1 MKRVVIAGLGDTG
14 LLVAMGLARHVEVVG
29 ITPKPA
35 LVSGQE
41 LGMRVAR
48 PDDWRKHYLVGFERY
63 RALRGAQI
71 RHGLVEQL
79 DVTQNVLTIRAANG
93 SAETLSYD
101 ALVLSPG
108 VTNGFW
114 RTPTLETRE
123 TVDGAIDALAN
134 ELASAKSIA
143 VIGGGVTGVS
153 AASNLKEAH
162 GSTRVVLAFSQDE
175 LLPGYHPRVRAAV
188 RARLVEQG
196 IELLPG
202 HRAEAPAGFTFDGLT
217 RGAVHFSNGRSPLD
231 VEVAL
236 WAVGQTR
243 PNTGFIPKS
252 LLDERGFIRVD
263 EHLRVRDTTNVF
275 AVGDAAATD
284 PHRSSARNG
293 GYSVVV
299 HNVRRLLAGQ
309 TSRLSAFE
317 PPRHRWGSVF
327 GIQRD
332 GLRVFAPNGFAFRFA
347 PFWVRNVLFP
357 WIVSRGIYRGIDPA

>member
-41 LGMRVAR
+41 LGMRVSR
-48 PDDWRKHYLVGFERY
+48 PDAWRKHYLVDFARY
-63 RALRGAQI
+63 RALRGVVI
-71 RHGLVEQL
+71 RHGLVERL
-79 DVTQNVLTIRAANG
+79 DASNNSLVVRMADGQVE
-93 SAETLSYD
+93 SLSYD

-114 RTPTLETRE
+114 RTPMLESRE
-123 TVDGAIDALAN
+123 AVDGAIDALAN
-134 ELASAKSIA
+134 ELAAAKSIA

-162 GSTRVVLAFSQDE
+162 PATRVVLAFGHDE
-175 LLPGYHPRVRAAV
+175 LLPGYHPRVRATV
-188 RARLVEQG
+188 HARLVEQG
-196 IELLPG
+196 VELLPA
-202 HRAEAPAGFTFDGLT
+202 HRAHVPAGFTFDRLT
-217 RGAVHFSNGRSPLD
+217 RGAVHFTSAHAPLD

-243 PNTGFIPKS
+243 PNTSFIPPQ

-263 EHLRVRDTTNVF
+263 EHLRVRDTANVF

-284 PHRSSARNG
+284 PNRSSARNK
-293 GYSVVV
+293 GYAVVT
-299 HNVRRLLAGQ
+299 HNVRRLLSGDA
-309 TSRLSAFE
+309 TRLKPFR
-317 PPRHRWGSVF
+317 PPAHRWGSVL

-357 WIVSRGIYRGIDPA
+357 LIVSRGIYRGIDEA

>member
-14 LLVAMGLARHVEVVG
+14 LLVAMGLARHAEVVG

-63 RALRGAQI
+63 RALRGVQV
-71 RHGLVEQL
+71 RHGLVERL
-79 DVTQNVLTIRAANG
+79 DVSQRSLTVR
-93 SAETLSYD
+93 SVDDEVETLTYD

-114 RTPTLETRE
+114 RTPTLETR
-123 TVDGAIDALAN
+123 TAVDGAIDALAH

-162 GSTRVVLAFSQDE
+162 GATRVVLAFSQDE
-175 LLPGYHPRVRAAV
+175 LLPGYHPRVRASV
-188 RARLVEQG
+188 RARLVAQG
-196 IELLPG
+196 VELLPG
-202 HRAEAPAGFTFDGLT
+202 HRARAPAGFAYDRLT
-217 RGAVHFSNGRSPLD
+217 RGAVAFSDGHPPLD

-243 PNTGFIPKS
+243 PNTSFVPPA

-263 EHLRVRDTTNVF
+263 EHLRVRDTLNVF

-284 PHRSSARNG
+284 PNRSSARNG
-293 GYSVVV
+293 GYAIVA

-309 TSRLSAFE
+309 RSGLKAFR
-317 PPRHRWGSVF
+317 PTAHRWGSVL
-327 GIQRD
+327 GVQRD

-347 PFWVRNVLFP
+347 PFWVRTVLFP
-357 WIVSRGIYRGIDPA
+357 WIVSRGIYRGIDEA

>member
-14 LLVAMGLARHVEVVG
+14 LLVAMGVANAAEVVG

-48 PDDWRKHYLVGFERY
+48 PDAWRAHYLVDFRRY
-63 RALRGAQI
+63 RALRGVQV
-71 RHGLVEQL
+71 RHGLVQQL
-79 DVTQNVLTIRAANG
+79 DLSQNAVTVRAADG
-93 SAETLSYD
+93 AIETITWD
-101 ALVLSPG
+101 ALVLAPG

-123 TVDGAIDALAN
+123 AVDAGIDTLAS

-143 VIGGGVTGVS
+143 VIGGGATGVS

-162 GSTRVVLAFSQDE
+162 GATRVVLAFSQDE

-188 RARLVEQG
+188 RARLLAQG
-196 IELLPG
+196 VELLPG
-202 HRAEAPAGFTFDGLT
+202 HRALPPPGFTFDRLT
-217 RGAVHFSNGRSPLD
+217 RGAVSFSDGRPPLD
-231 VEVAL
+231 VEVTL

-243 PNTGFIPKS
+243 PNTSFVPPQ

-284 PHRSSARNG
+284 PNRSSARNG
-293 GYSVVV
+293 GYGVVA

-309 TSRLSAFE
+309 HTGLKSFRPTA
-317 PPRHRWGSVF
+317 HRWGSVL

-357 WIVSRGIYRGIDPA
+357 WIVSRGIYGGIDSA